1 MIRVG
6 LIGTGSISGVH
17 LSYLKSRKDV
27 EIAALCDIK
36 PENLERRRRE
46 FGGEPFS
53 DFRPMLEKTKLDAV
67 YLCTPARVRREMLVA
82 CAKKGIP
89 VFCEK
94 PAGRD
99 ERAAARLA
107 RELKALKGRVMVGY
121 VYRATPVIQK
131 LRSAMADD
139 VIDTLQSFY
148 GCHLGGGHSWFTDKK
163 FSGGTLV
170 DQGTHNLDLMRYLFG
185 EVKEV
190 CGLAANPVQKK
201 VPGYTIEEIIGVT
214 LRFAGGPIASHLHS
228 CLAERW
234 RNEMALSGRKRFYR
248 LKLTDGTLIVEEGAK
263 TWSFQQD
270 RASIYSYEGEQF
282 LKMVGSGDWSA
293 NICDFADA
301 VASLRLTLACDRALE
316 VERARL

>member
-6 LIGTGSISGVH
+6 LIGTGNISGVH
-17 LSYLKSRKDV
+17 LNYLKSRKDV

-36 PENLERRRRE
+36 PENLERRRKE

-53 DFRPMLEKTKLDAV
+53 NFRAMLEKTKLDAI
-67 YLCTPARVRREMLVA
+67 YLCTPARVRREMLLA
-82 CAKKGIP
+82 CARKGIP

-99 ERAAARLA
+99 ARAAARLA
-107 RELKALKGRVMVGY
+107 REIKAAKGRVMVGY
-121 VYRATPVIQK
+121 VFRAMPVVQR
-131 LRSAMADD
+131 LRNAMADD
-139 VIDTLQSFY
+139 VIDAVQSFY
-148 GCHLGGGHSWFTDKK
+148 GSHVGRRHSWFTDKK

-214 LRFAGGPIASHLHS
+214 LRFAGGPVANHLHS
-228 CLAERW
+228 CLAARW
-234 RNEMALSGRKRFYR
+234 RIEIVLSGRKRFYR
-248 LKLTDGTLIVEEGAK
+248 LKPAEGTLIVEEGAE

-270 RASIYSYEGEQF
+270 MASIYGYEGEQF
-282 LKMVGSGDWSA
+282 LKMVGSGDWSG

-316 VERARL
+316 VGTVRL

>member
-1 MIRVG
+1 MIRIG
-6 LIGTGSISGVH
+6 LIGAGNISGMH
-17 LSYLKSRKDV
+17 LSYLKSRQDV

-67 YLCTPARVRREMLVA
+67 YLCTPSRVRREMLLA

-107 RELKALKGRVMVGY
+107 REIKAAGGRVMVGY
-121 VYRATPVIQK
+121 VFRAMPVVQR
-131 LRSAMADD
+131 LRNAMADD
-139 VIDTLQSFY
+139 VIDAVQSFY
-148 GCHLGGGHSWFTDKK
+148 GCHIGRQHSWFTDKK

-170 DQGTHNLDLMRYLFG
+170 DQATHNLDLMRYLFG

-190 CGLAANPVQKK
+190 CGLAANPAQKK

-214 LRFAGGPIASHLHS
+214 LRFASGAVASHLHS
-228 CLAERW
+228 CLAESW
-234 RNEMALSGRKRFYR
+234 RIEIALSGRKRFYR
-248 LKLTDGTLIVEEGAK
+248 IKPADGTLIIEEGSE
-263 TWSFQQD
+263 TRSFQQD
-270 RASIYSYEGEQF
+270 RRSIYNYEGEQF
-282 LKMVGSGDWSA
+282 LKMVASGDWSG

-316 VERARL
+316 TGTVRL